1 MNAILGQTVVGFSGD
16 DFIFLAQLEDGNVVV
31 RDPVTLKTLVLPVS
45 FFSL

>member
-16 DFIFLAQLEDGNVVV
+16 NFIFLAQLEDGDVMV
-31 RDPVTLKTLVLPVS
+31 RDPVTLKTLVFPAS